1 VVEVIK
7 KESESLASLLR
18 RFNRDVQQSGLLVE
32 ARKIRFYA
40 PPKRKKKVRESAKRR
55 TKIAK
60 EKEYLRKIGKLP
72 TFGRDANPRYNR

>member
-18 RFNRDVQQSGLLVE
+18 RFNRQVQQSGLLVE

-40 PPKRKKKVRESAKRR
+40 PPRANKRCARARKEERKLPKKKN
-55 TKIAK
+55 I
-60 EKEYLRKIGKLP
+60 
-72 TFGRDANPRYNR
+72 